1 MRVNVH
7 ACERECLLL
16 QLFVTSGGGVVDAS
30 NAGKVFKKT
39 WRLALPDSP
48 VPAGLTASGVRYGA
62 VISTATSEP
71 CHQE

>member
-1 MRVNVH
+1 MYMHVRGNVFFYS
-7 ACERECLLL
+7 CSYVER
-16 QLFVTSGGGVVDAS
+16 GVVDAS
-30 NAGKVFKKT
+30 NAGRVFKKT

-48 VPAGLTASGVRYGA
+48 VPAGLTVSGVRYGA